1 MTTSITKLQ
10 KALVTAK
17 KSSARAREKA
27 GELME
32 QALDAALTGGSAW
45 ALGLWE
51 GRAQNRKDYELFGVP
66 APLVVAAG
74 AYAGML
80 FGVGRG
86 MEQHVRSIGNGALAA
101 HLNGL
106 GRTMGQ
112 RWASSGSLTASSAP
126 PSAASITSAINR

>member
-1 MTTSITKLQ
+1 MTTSIAKLQ
-10 KALVTAK
+10 NKLEAAR

-32 QALDAALTGGSAW
+32 ATLDAALTGGTAF

-51 GRAQNRKDYELFGVP
+51 GRAGEKKDFELFGVP
-66 APLVVAAG
+66 APLVVAGG
-74 AYAGML
+74 AFAGML

-86 MEQHVRSIGNGALAA
+86 MEKHVQSVGNGALAA
-101 HLNGL
+101 HLNGI

-112 RWASSGSLTASSAP
+112 RWKSSGSLTG
-126 PSAASITSAINR
+126 PSPAQINR